1 MLFRSILLNALDDYY
16 KTTVT
21 PANLPKIRGIKMEM
35 TAVKNTLVKTNQRK
49 AEYSTIVEE
58 QEQMKKLG
66 IIHA

>member
-1 MLFRSILLNALDDYY
+1 
-16 KTTVT
+16 
-21 PANLPKIRGIKMEM
+21 MEM